1 MADFPEYIHDVPV
14 RYVLLDFL
22 IFSFPFWKPE
32 PGKFPFPFLPES
44 VSFRQNIADRSVFFL
59 LYPDLSEALIT
70 ADDPV
75 LFLPHRPPF
84 LLFPSVKSPVLLFC
98 IPAGVVILHPYMHPS
113 PS

>member
-59 LYPDLSEALIT
+59 LYPDLSEALLT

-84 LLFPSVKSPVLLFC
+84 L
-98 IPAGVVILHPYMHPS
+98 HQ
-113 PS
+113 